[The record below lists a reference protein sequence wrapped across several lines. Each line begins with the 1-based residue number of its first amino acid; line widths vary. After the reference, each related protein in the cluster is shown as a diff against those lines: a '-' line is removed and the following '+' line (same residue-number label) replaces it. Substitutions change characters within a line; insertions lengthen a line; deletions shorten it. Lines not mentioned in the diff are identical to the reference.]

1 MVKTNRGSRL
11 VGCGGVTVSTFQ
23 RVCSAVLLAVCLVVA
38 AAQEL
43 EPEAAGEAPPP
54 ESAPAA
60 ETAEATSD
68 DAVAAEPAA
77 ESTSLDEL
85 FIPSREI
92 AADEEVMFPVDI

>member
-1 MVKTNRGSRL
+1 MVKTNQGSRL

-23 RVCSAVLLAVCLVVA
+23 RVCTAVLLAVCLMVA
-38 AAQEL
+38 AAQEP
-43 EPEAAGEAPPP
+43 EPEAAEEAPP

-60 ETAEATSD
+60 EAAEATSN

-77 ESTSLDEL
+77 ESTLLDEL